1 MGFPIANSN
10 SDRDQLE
17 TLKKRSDFLR
27 LRSGRKFRSKFFT
40 LQAGPSEQER
50 MRCGLTVTTKVG
62 NAVVRN
68 RIKRRLREVAN
79 SVLCNRGKIG
89 FDYVLIARRD
99 ALVADY
105 SALLDEFAAGLD
117 HIHGNGANGI
127 KTDH

>member
-1 MGFPIANSN
+1 MGFPIANLN
-10 SDRDQLE
+10 SDSNQLE

-40 LQAGPSEQER
+40 LQAKSAEQDR
-50 MRCGLTVTTKVG
+50 MRYGLTVTTKVG

-79 SVLCNRGKIG
+79 SVLCNSGKIG
-89 FDYVLIARRD
+89 FDYVLIARQE
-99 ALVADY
+99 ALTADF
-105 SALLDEFAAGLD
+105 SSLLDEFAAGLD